1 VQAVARYLDD
11 TSATVEGAVIAVA
24 GPVIDGV
31 GRLTNVALEFS
42 GVELARRLPLGRA
55 VVINDFSAVGPGTG
69 LGMGA
74 LMPLE
79 HAWRVLP
86 SEGGHGDLAATD
98 PLEAELVST
107 LGARSNGAPVTWES
121 VLSGPGLVNL
131 YNAMCDVWGCAATHR
146 QAVQISRAAVAD
158 DDPVSHQTL
167 DVFCRLLG
175 GAAANL
181 ALTLCAEG
189 GVYLAGGIV
198 PQLVDFIAASRFR
211 HRFDDR
217 GPMSDYAK
225 RIATVAILEP
235 QVGLLGAARAFT
247 GEWVAGGLQVPRDSK
262 RAVR

>member
-1 VQAVARYLDD
+1 V
-11 TSATVEGAVIAVA
+11 
-24 GPVIDGV
+24 
-31 GRLTNVALEFS
+31 
-42 GVELARRLPLGRA
+42 
-55 VVINDFSAVGPGTG
+55 VVINDFSAISVAVPFLDATQQRVIGVVQPRDGLKAVIGPGTG

-98 PLEAELVST
+98 PLEAELVQALS
-107 LGARSNGAPVTWES
+107 ARSNGAPVTWES

-131 YNAMCDVWGCAATHR
+131 YNAMCDVWGCAATHDE
-146 QAVQISRAAVAD
+146 AAQISRAAVAD

-198 PQLVDFIAASRFR
+198 PQLVDFVTASRFR

-217 GPMSDYAK
+217 GPMSDYAQ

-262 RAVR
+262 RASR